1 MPDHEDFVDA
11 QEPLQIPD
19 PSAVNSVFAKMPFP
33 QLNSITNIEMFFT
46 KLESWFLLQGLGA
59 RKEQEKYAA
68 VIAYAD
74 PKYLD
79 QVHDL
84 VNNPPQT
91 NPYSTLK
98 QAILSKFA
106 ESEMVRLDRLAT
118 GIQLGD
124 GRPSHL
130 LSQFQQ
136 TNATNDESVVRRY
149 WIKRLP
155 PPARAVIVGLLES
168 SPNTTLAQLATAADA
183 VMDSLN
189 YDTSD
194 HMCAVSQQNA
204 HHASQ
209 GDRITQLGKRL
220 DDNDKILQQ
229 INNKLS
235 QLLSTTN
242 QQRGRSYNRSPSN
255 NSYRSNTP
263 SRDNSNPQLCW
274 YHNKYADGAQRCIQP
289 CSFHTNN
296 SSKN

>member
-1 MPDHEDFVDA
+1 MPDNEDFVDA
-11 QEPLQIPD
+11 QEAL
-19 PSAVNSVFAKMPFP
+19 NSVFAKMPFP
-33 QLNSITNIEMFFT
+33 QLHSITNIEMFFT

-98 QAILSKFA
+98 QAILSKFS

-130 LSQFQQ
+130 LSQLQQ

-194 HMCAVSQQNA
+194 HMCAVSQQNT

-209 GDRITQLGKRL
+209 E
-220 DDNDKILQQ
+220 DNDKMLHQ

-235 QLLSTTN
+235 QLLGTTN

-255 NSYRSNTP
+255 NSFRSNTP
-263 SRDNSNPQLCW
+263 SRDNSNPQFCW
-274 YHNKYADGAQRCIQP
+274 YHNKYADSAQRCIQP
-289 CSFHTNN
+289 CSFHANN

>member
-1 MPDHEDFVDA
+1 MPDNEDFVDA
-11 QEPLQIPD
+11 QEALQIPD
-19 PSAVNSVFAKMPFP
+19 ASAVNSVFAKMPFP
-33 QLNSITNIEMFFT
+33 QLHSITNIEMFFT

-98 QAILSKFA
+98 QAILSKFS
-106 ESEMVRLDRLAT
+106 ESEMPMT
-118 GIQLGD
+118 
-124 GRPSHL
+124 
-130 LSQFQQ
+130 
-136 TNATNDESVVRRY
+136 TNDESVVRRY

-168 SPNTTLAQLATAADA
+168 SPNTILAQLATAADA

-194 HMCAVSQQNA
+194 HMCAVSQQNT

-209 GDRITQLGKRL
+209 E
-220 DDNDKILQQ
+220 DNDKMLHQ

-235 QLLSTTN
+235 QLLGTTN

-255 NSYRSNTP
+255 NSFRSNTP
-263 SRDNSNPQLCW
+263 SRDNSNPQFCW
-274 YHNKYADGAQRCIQP
+274 YHNKYADSAQRCIQP
-289 CSFHTNN
+289 CSFHANN